1 MIRIIFA
8 LFPAM
13 VSVFLYG
20 IAIYAKKSEK
30 EFWQNAIRTTGVNLT
45 KSYGDKQYNTKKLL
59 RVVLPNGQTET
70 ISSRS
75 FNQIKAIP
83 LGEVLHIAYL
93 PKTAMGMTL
102 YELRILDDV
111 YMKKHRISASCGI
124 SIAASI
130 SLIVAVFI
138 LIL

>member
-70 ISSRS
+70 ITNRTEGVESYDG
-75 FNQIKAIP
+75 FYIQ
-83 LGEVLHIAYL
+83 
-93 PKTAMGMTL
+93 
-102 YELRILDDV
+102 EL
-111 YMKKHRISASCGI
+111 AEE
-124 SIAASI
+124 
-130 SLIVAVFI
+130 IVGF
-138 LIL
+138 

>member
-30 EFWQNAIRTTGVNLT
+30 EFWQNAIRTTGINLT

-93 PKTAMGMTL
+93 PKTAMGMTFYRMSSPL
-102 YELRILDDV
+102 L
-111 YMKKHRISASCGI
+111 
-124 SIAASI
+124 
-130 SLIVAVFI
+130 FI
-138 LIL
+138 